1 MSQTRLVTK
10 PIMLGKCPPQ
20 VRFVPDRQ
28 RHADGGGYLFAATLN
43 DRLRTNP
50 ATLPGDMCHGRW
62 RCRGRLQITRRN
74 GWEFLD
80 EEGALTLAGICD
92 QIIPADDYPSASQ
105 AGVLIYIDRQLT
117 HHYAKYQ
124 DNYIGGLKMADD
136 LSLKEFGRRFALLD
150 SQGQLRI
157 VTAIES
163 TDRDFFEMV
172 RNHTLEGY
180 YGAPRHGGNRDAVS
194 WRMLGLAEPPL
205 RGRVPIII
213 AKGGKS

>member
-1 MSQTRLVTK
+1 
-10 PIMLGKCPPQ
+10 MLGKCPPQ
-20 VRFVPDRQ
+20 VRLCQIVNGMPTVKDISSWQCSMTVYALTRRRFL
-28 RHADGGGYLFAATLN
+28 ATCAMAGGAVAVGCKS
-43 DRLRTNP
+43 R
-50 ATLPGDMCHGRW
+50 
-62 RCRGRLQITRRN
+62 RRN

-117 HHYAKYQ
+117 RHYAKYQ
-124 DNYIGGLKMADD
+124 NNYIGGLKMADD
-136 LSLKEFGRRFALLD
+136 LSLKEFGRRFALID
-150 SQGQLRI
+150 SQGQHRI

-213 AKGGKS
+213 AKSVKS